1 MSIFNVARRRI
12 LRTLNSERRSG
23 IVAIDVDHQVRI
35 LNSPL
40 FDVARE
46 PAERYPTRLRRS
58 ICTRR
63 KLERSSRRRLDQ
75 LRAGNHLVHQMP
87 IDGALASDAFLGR
100 AEKICAVTPDA

>member
-46 PAERYPTRLRRS
+46 PAERYPARSRRS
-58 ICTRR
+58 ICTCR
-63 KLERSSRRRLDQ
+63 KLERSSRPPIDQ
-75 LRAGNHLVHQMP
+75 LRAWNGLVHQIP
-87 IDGALASDAFLGR
+87 IHSALAPDSVLG
-100 AEKICAVTPDA
+100 